1 MKKHY
6 LFAAVA
12 ALVTCACS
20 VEPVNPARPE
30 EDGEITILTAG
41 FDGAEDETRTVRQS
55 DGKVFWS
62 PQDAISVVRGSG
74 NKKFTSTNTEPAA
87 SATFSGSMPSGTGNY
102 WAVYPYDANNSIS
115 NGYLVTT
122 LPYQQEAVAGSF
134 ADNLF
139 ISAAYVKNSTKSL
152 KFYHQCGGVKFTV
165 TQPGIKRVT
174 LIPADE
180 EVFLAGIIGLYAP
193 GAGVAPYIQ
202 ATSYPEDMSNTVEL
216 TAPEGKTLEVGEAY
230 HFVTMPAYLSGGF
243 TLLFEKEDGTVGLQ
257 TIEKDLTIR
266 AAHFAYLKDVDKGV
280 TFRKDFLNYSPESI
294 LVDGL
299 GGVFALHVNGTLEYE
314 VSSSSDW
321 IHEVSVS
328 GDARIDRSHVYYADR
343 NDDGK
348 ERIGM
353 LSICYGNNC
362 YPILVTQSALGDLK
376 VYPHRTLGMR
386 FTSTKC
392 GYCPVMTETFRFA
405 KRELGDAFEYICFYT
420 TYNGGSY
427 SYAGSEALN
436 DYYLVDGYPTGII
449 DGRFDLPNYSSSEY
463 GSSVIIDEGNKT
475 VQYYPTATAI
485 GLSSTLS
492 GRNLSVRVDVK
503 AQFEEDYLLTIV
515 LVENGVI
522 GFQSD
527 YNAGNHEDYEHN
539 KVARMN
545 LTAITGDA
553 FSVDSPGAVKTL
565 TYQATIPAGYQLGNM
580 EVIAYVQRN
589 FNDRP
594 AIQSGHY
601 GDWYIDNCR
610 SAALGATAS
619 LEVQ

>member
-343 NDDGK
+343 NDDGE

>member
-299 GGVFALHVNGTLEYE
+299 GGAFALHVNGTLEYE

-343 NDDGK
+343 NDDGR

-449 DGRFDLPNYSSSEY
+449 DGRFDLPNYTSSEY